1 MTFLDPGLEIGSPGD
16 MDLTG
21 DVLIASTGADESHGC
36 WSNDV
41 GPYAGEIQD
50 VANQV
55 IPASGLEVGD
65 GMGLLMTRTAQD
77 QAIPPAPFE
86 PDAETP
92 EAIAKVKRGR
102 LKQFKSVLPWSPVF
116 MRTIERTTA
125 VNPDWT

>member
-1 MTFLDPGLEIGSPGD
+1 MRPARSQAWADRWSAVKRPSVDWLANLEWIWVGGEMTFLDPGLEIGSPGD

-65 GMGLLMTRTAQD
+65 GMGLLMTRAAQD

-92 EAIAKVKRGR
+92 E
-102 LKQFKSVLPWSPVF
+102 
-116 MRTIERTTA
+116 
-125 VNPDWT
+125 